1 MLHYFRE
8 GTGHP
13 LVLIHGLFGGSGY
26 FKDLAVHLG
35 DKFDVIGVDLP
46 GFAGSAD
53 IPVPDSVGG
62 YGAAVMALLDSL
74 KLGSFHLVG
83 YSLGGAVAQQMA
95 LDHPDRIDRLVAYA
109 TKPAVLDEDRFE
121 TFEATLERVLNSDVT
136 EVVKAQVS
144 KWFDAGMDAPD
155 FNLCIDASRGVTSA
169 SASACLQAVRGW
181 DIRDR
186 MHELKMPVLIVSG
199 DRDRSVSLEVL
210 MVEKK
215 AIENSQLC
223 ILPGCGHISHL
234 ESPELFYKILLDFFD
249 SSAQTTV

>member
-26 FKDLAVHLG
+26 FKDLAAHLG
-35 DKFDVIGVDLP
+35 DKFDVIAVDLP

-53 IPVPDSVGG
+53 IPVPDSVSG

-109 TKPAVLDEDRFE
+109 TKPAVR
-121 TFEATLERVLNSDVT
+121 
-136 EVVKAQVS
+136 
-144 KWFDAGMDAPD
+144 
-155 FNLCIDASRGVTSA
+155 
-169 SASACLQAVRGW
+169 
-181 DIRDR
+181 
-186 MHELKMPVLIVSG
+186 
-199 DRDRSVSLEVL
+199 
-210 MVEKK
+210 
-215 AIENSQLC
+215 
-223 ILPGCGHISHL
+223 
-234 ESPELFYKILLDFFD
+234 
-249 SSAQTTV
+249 